1 MGFHMLDLVFIA
13 LIGLA
18 IFGPKALQSMARS
31 AGKSVNQAKDLKNK
45 VLAELPV
52 EELSELSRQVPRV
65 PTNPYQ
71 AVGMLVVPKE
81 EPETKTSQEKK
92 EKKQD

>member
-13 LIGLA
+13 VIGLA

-31 AGKSVNQAKDLKNK
+31 AGRSVNQAKDLKNK

-52 EELSELSRQVPRV
+52 EEFSELSRQVPRV

-71 AVGMLVVPKE
+71 AVGMLAAPEK
-81 EPETKTSQEKK
+81 EPEPKTSEEKK
-92 EKKQD
+92 DKI

>member
-31 AGKSVNQAKDLKNK
+31 AGRGMNQAKDLKNK
-45 VLAELPV
+45 VIAELPV

-71 AVGMLVVPKE
+71 AVGMLVTPEK
-81 EPETKTSQEKK
+81 EPEPKTSEEKK
-92 EKKQD
+92 DKI

>member
-18 IFGPKALQSMARS
+18 ILGPKALQSMARS
-31 AGKSVNQAKDLKNK
+31 AGKSVNHAKDLKNK

-52 EELSELSRQVPRV
+52 EELSELSRQIPRV

-71 AVGMLVVPKE
+71 AVGMLVAPE
-81 EPETKTSQEKK
+81 ELETKTSEEKK
-92 EKKQD
+92 DKI

>member
-18 IFGPKALQSMARS
+18 IFGPKALQSMARN
-31 AGKSVNQAKDLKNK
+31 AGKSVSQAKDLKNK
-45 VLAELPV
+45 VIAELPV
-52 EELSELSRQVPRV
+52 EEFSDLARELPRV

-71 AVGMLVVPKE
+71 AVGMLVMPEE
-81 EPETKTSQEKK
+81 EPEASEEKSK
-92 EKKQD
+92 SKQD

>member
-18 IFGPKALQSMARS
+18 IFGPKALQSMARN
-31 AGKSVNQAKDLKNK
+31 AGKSVSQAKDLKNK
-45 VLAELPV
+45 VIAELPV
-52 EELSELSRQVPRV
+52 EEFSDLAHELPRV

-71 AVGMLVVPKE
+71 AIGMLVMPEE
-81 EPETKTSQEKK
+81 EPEANEEKK
-92 EKKQD
+92 

>member
-31 AGKSVNQAKDLKNK
+31 AGKSVNHAKDLKNK

-52 EELSELSRQVPRV
+52 EELSELSRQIPRV

-71 AVGMLVVPKE
+71 AVGMLVAPE
-81 EPETKTSQEKK
+81 EELATKISEEKK
-92 EKKQD
+92 DKI